1 MARHAEPAPLLA
13 RRRDL
18 REEGVTDRDLARAV
32 TAGTL
37 LHPRRNAYL
46 PMGVPVDTVDAV
58 SIGGLLTCTS
68 ELRRAGVFVMERAD
82 LDVHLPEHASRVPG
96 ISRPVRR
103 HWGRLVR
110 RPHPCATSVEPLDA
124 VACAVRCQSPR
135 AAIAS
140 IDSALQRGYVHRD
153 DLRELFGALAGRY
166 TALLPLVDGRA
177 ESGPETLVRL
187 ILRALGLR
195 YEVQVRITGV
205 GRVDF
210 LVDGWL
216 IIECDSEEFH
226 SDWEAQRRDRRR
238 DQAAAARGFAVYRP
252 IAEDIMWGPE
262 EVVAAI
268 RGLFSGTAGG
278 ALSRR
283 VA

>member
-140 IDSALQRGYVHRD
+140 IDSALQRGTC
-153 DLRELFGALAGRY
+153 
-166 TALLPLVDGRA
+166 TATTCGNCSARSPGGLLPLVDGRA

-226 SDWEAQRRDRRR
+226 ADWEAQRRDRRR

>member
-226 SDWEAQRRDRRR
+226 SSWRQQLKDRRR
-238 DQAAAARGFAVYRP
+238 DLALAQRGYVTWRVTAAQ
-252 IAEDIMWGPE
+252 IMYQPDE
-262 EVVAAI
+262 VAAGL
-268 RGLFSGTAGG
+268 RGLLA
-278 ALSRR
+278 SRR
-283 VA
+283 DGRISTGA